1 MVDLLIRNIGQLL
14 SVPLKPKGNEP
25 CDKIGMIKNGAL
37 AIKNG
42 KIEWMGADCDVAKN
56 ISGSPREIDA
66 KNHVVCPAFID
77 AHTHISGYP
86 YGRAD
91 DFEVRIFGEESYAG
105 IARKGGGIRTTIQCT
120 QQASD
125 AELQRVSGTIL
136 DEFMRHGVGTLE
148 AKSGY
153 GLEKEHEMRQI
164 KLINELA
171 SSHAMTIIP
180 TYLAHVLHSSISRE
194 EYVAQIVKDF
204 IPHFAAHVKCVDVFC
219 DAIAFSVT
227 ETQQIITAALDKH
240 KFVSIHADQT
250 SPFAAAEA
258 LAPMGVSSLS
268 HLENISDA
276 GIRAMKEND
285 TIAIVFPT
293 CSVHLNAP
301 YSPYEKFVE
310 AGIRVA
316 LSTDWNPGS
325 SPCSN
330 ILLVGYFAAK
340 YLRMPLHEVL
350 RSITVHPACA
360 LHLESHLG
368 SLEVGKEGDFCIF
381 ELQDWRDLFTQCG
394 NTPRITLYK
403 KGEVAFC
410 S

>member
-14 SVPLKPKGNEP
+14 SVPLKPTGNTP
-25 CDKIGMIKNGAL
+25 FDQIGMIKNAAL
-37 AIKNG
+37 AIKDGNITWVG
-42 KIEWMGADCDVAKN
+42 KDAEVAKN
-56 ISGSPREIDA
+56 IDDCSQEVDA
-66 KNHVVCPAFID
+66 KNQVVCPAFID

-105 IARKGGGIRTTIQCT
+105 IARKGGGIRTTIQRT
-120 QQASD
+120 QQTSDEELQQASK
-125 AELQRVSGTIL
+125 TIL

-153 GLEKEHEMRQI
+153 GLDKEHEMRQLKI
-164 KLINELA
+164 IHQLA

-180 TYLAHVLHSSISRE
+180 TYLAHVLHTKVSRE
-194 EYVAQIVKDF
+194 EYVQQITNEF
-204 IPHFAAHVKCVDVFC
+204 IPDFADHIQSVDVFC
-219 DAIAFSVT
+219 DAIAFSIS
-227 ETQQIITAALDKH
+227 ETQKIIKTALDNN

-250 SPFAAAEA
+250 SRFQAAEA
-258 LAPMGVSSLS
+258 LAPLGVSSLS
-268 HLENISDA
+268 HLENISDE
-276 GIRAMKEND
+276 GIRAMKEHH

-293 CSVHLNAP
+293 CSVHLNAA
-301 YSPYEKFVE
+301 YSPYEKFTQ

-350 RSITVHPACA
+350 RSLTVHPACA
-360 LHLESHLG
+360 LHLESQLG
-368 SLEVGKEGDFCIF
+368 SLEIGKEGDFCIF

-394 NTPRITLYK
+394 NTPRLTLYK
-403 KGEVAFC
+403 KGKIAFR